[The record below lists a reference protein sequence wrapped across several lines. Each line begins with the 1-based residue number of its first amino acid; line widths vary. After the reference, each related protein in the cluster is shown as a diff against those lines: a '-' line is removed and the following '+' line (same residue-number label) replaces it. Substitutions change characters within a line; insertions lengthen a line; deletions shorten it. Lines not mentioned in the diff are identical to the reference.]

1 MKILWTVIS
10 ISILTLSLSC
20 SDRDDLEKQNQE
32 LTNQNIRLR
41 DSIVHLSSRLD
52 LSGFPDNLRI
62 DTTSGLFGSLYSD
75 TLILLAEYADCG
87 EWGGHR
93 EWLKIHRDKE
103 ITKVIFVY
111 DSVVCRYKNEGKK
124 YFQTEKSV
132 YTINKSLQQ
141 EIIYYLFDL
150 NRMTLLDQEM
160 LANAANSYQAYI
172 KSGSDLPLLLEYE
185 ISFIDWSFRWNHFQ
199 TLKKKIQTN
208 ANNVYD
214 S

>member
-1 MKILWTVIS
+1 MKILWILIS

-20 SDRDDLEKQNQE
+20 SDHDDLEKKNQD

-41 DSIVHLSSRLD
+41 DSIVHLSSRPD
-52 LSGFPDNLRI
+52 LSGFPDSLRI

-103 ITKVIFVY
+103 ITKVTFVY
-111 DSVVCRYKNEGKK
+111 DSVVCRYNNEGKK

-150 NRMTLLDQEM
+150 NRMTLLYQEM
-160 LANAANSYQAYI
+160 LANAANSYKAYI
-172 KSGSDLPLLLEYE
+172 KSGSDLPLLIEYE
-185 ISFIDWSFRWNHFQ
+185 I
-199 TLKKKIQTN
+199 
-208 ANNVYD
+208 
-214 S
+214 

>member
-1 MKILWTVIS
+1 MKILWILIS

-20 SDRDDLEKQNQE
+20 SDHDDLEKKNQD

-41 DSIVHLSSRLD
+41 DSIDFLSARPD
-52 LSGFPDNLRI
+52 LSGFPDSLRI
-62 DTTSGLFGSLYSD
+62 DTTGGLFGSLYSD
-75 TLILLAEYADCG
+75 TLILLAEYTDCG

-93 EWLKIHRDKE
+93 EWLKIHRDIE
-103 ITKVIFVY
+103 LTKVTFIY
-111 DSVVCRYKNEGKK
+111 DSVVCRYNNEGKK

-150 NRMTLLDQEM
+150 NRMTLLEQEM
-160 LANAANSYQAYI
+160 MANAANSYQAYI
-172 KSGSDLPLLLEYE
+172 KNGSDLPLLLNYQ
-185 ISFIDWSFRWNHFQ
+185 ISFIDWSFSWNHFQ
-199 TLKKKIQTN
+199 RLKKKIQTN

>member
-20 SDRDDLEKQNQE
+20 SDRDDLEKKNQD

-199 TLKKKIQTN
+199 TLKKKILTN